1 MVANEYKSQALKV
14 TEGEEN
20 DEFLITRLGHVVPA
34 INILNVYGGIE
45 NRMTKQEV
53 TENWVRI
60 KKEISKIS
68 QREEA
73 LVLIGDCNR
82 AIGNDRLG
90 VKGNHSNISHGGSMI
105 RELLEDEEY
114 FLANSLEIA
123 QGGPWTWVSRADRTV
138 KSCLDLVILS
148 SNLKPYVS
156 KVMMDSEQKLCAKKV
171 GITKGKEKVTK
182 SDY

>member
-1 MVANEYKSQALKV
+1 
-14 TEGEEN
+14 
-20 DEFLITRLGHVVPA
+20 
-34 INILNVYGGIE
+34 
-45 NRMTKQEV
+45 MTQQEV
-53 TENWVRI
+53 TENCVNI
-60 KKEISKIS
+60 KKEITKIS

-90 VKGNHSNISHGGSMI
+90 VKDNHLAISHGGSLI
-105 RELLEDEEY
+105 RELLEDKEY
-114 FLANSLEIA
+114 FLANSLELA
-123 QGGPWTWVSRADRTV
+123 EGGPWTWMSRADRTV

-156 KVMMDSEQKLCAKKV
+156 KVMIDSEQKLCAKKV

-182 SDY
+182 SDHFPILVVLEKMPKANVKVDKASGWNLGKPGGWSIYKAV